1 MSKPLNI
8 LQFCKKI
15 PYPAKD
21 GETLAINAIT
31 NGLYKLGHKVTVL
44 AIETPKHK
52 LQTNAFPEYF
62 NSKIKFHSEFV
73 NTDVK
78 FWPALWHLFEG
89 GSYNISRFYH
99 TDINAKLQKIFQNQK
114 FDVVQLEGIYLLPYL
129 PLIRK
134 FCSSNVKVVLRS
146 HNVEF
151 EIWERLAEETQ
162 NPLKAWYFGHLA
174 RRMKAYELKHIN
186 DADALVCITDRDA
199 DFFKDFGCKRPTITL
214 PMCVDLAQ
222 YPLVDFE
229 KTDFASVF
237 FLGSLDWI
245 PNQQG
250 LIWFL
255 EQVWPIVTAQMPQ
268 VKCYIAGRNA
278 PKWLTDMAYWNVEM
292 LGEVPNA
299 VNFMGQK
306 GVQVVPLFSG
316 SGMRVKLIEAMAL
329 GKPIVATTT
338 AAEGINCQ
346 HQQHI
351 LLADEPLPFANA
363 LIRVLKNKTYAK
375 KMGLA
380 ARQLIE
386 NQYNLTDNIAQ
397 LARFYYWLLN

>member
-1 MSKPLNI
+1 
-8 LQFCKKI
+8 
-15 PYPAKD
+15 
-21 GETLAINAIT
+21 
-31 NGLYKLGHKVTVL
+31 
-44 AIETPKHK
+44 
-52 LQTNAFPEYF
+52 
-62 NSKIKFHSEFV
+62 
-73 NTDVK
+73 
-78 FWPALWHLFEG
+78 
-89 GSYNISRFYH
+89 
-99 TDINAKLQKIFQNQK
+99 
-114 FDVVQLEGIYLLPYL
+114 
-129 PLIRK
+129 
-134 FCSSNVKVVLRS
+134 
-146 HNVEF
+146 
-151 EIWERLAEETQ
+151 
-162 NPLKAWYFGHLA
+162 
-174 RRMKAYELKHIN
+174 
-186 DADALVCITDRDA
+186 
-199 DFFKDFGCKRPTITL
+199 
-214 PMCVDLAQ
+214 
-222 YPLVDFE
+222 
-229 KTDFASVF
+229 
-237 FLGSLDWI
+237 
-245 PNQQG
+245 
-250 LIWFL
+250 
-255 EQVWPIVTAQMPQ
+255 MPQ